1 MSPIDHTPITHLE
14 DGFMKIFDLMV
25 DAIQYVSEGV
35 SRIFSPGDDHYPETG
50 VQPFE
55 GDPFS
60 EWVDLKV
67 TTRGK

>member
-1 MSPIDHTPITHLE
+1 MTHIE
-14 DGFMKIFDLMV
+14 GDFMKIFGLVV

-35 SRIFSPGDDHYPETG
+35 SRIFSPRDDQYPETG
-50 VQPFE
+50 VQPFD

-67 TTRGK
+67 TTKEK